1 MKNILYILAGL
12 LLPLMAAGANPDDLY
27 SQYKSGA
34 DILIGDLVVNKTT
47 YPDAVLVAPAE
58 LTFELFAKGGLYFI
72 DDKSGK
78 GISDLAAAPLGKYSA
93 VATDSS
99 PLIVIGRYKNE
110 GKQTEIKVSEMRT
123 RGDVAFMNVKLTAT
137 QAAGES
143 SPVFNM
149 FAKNGND
156 HNSTA
161 IRLQDCSVDNVA
173 ARNLVNDVQ
182 NPESAPY
189 SKVVIDNC
197 VIELAS
203 EKGTYVV
210 ALIRSESA
218 DVQEPTEFCISN
230 SVIYAAAPAKYA
242 TAIHTVKNNPGRVLV
257 LKGNT
262 FVNFGGCQG
271 YIKHGVVASAHI
283 EKNLAAIC
291 INKPVDLGY
300 DSAKFVYKTSEDQAK
315 LVSAGNNFFSIYGE
329 SVFDSRPFEIGQW
342 ELKTGKTDRVRRV
355 DPFKAYSVENGY
367 FPVNPDQV
375 INGAGATYD
384 AKYFISK

>member
-12 LLPLMAAGANPDDLY
+12 LLPLIAAGANPDDLY
-27 SQYKSGA
+27 SQYKSGT

-78 GISDLAAAPLGKYSA
+78 GVADLAAAPIGKFSP
-93 VATDSS
+93 VATISS
-99 PLIVIGRYKNE
+99 PLIVIGRYKID
-110 GKQTEIKVSEMRT
+110 GRQTEIKVSEMRT

-143 SPVFNM
+143 GSMFNM
-149 FAKNGND
+149 FAKSGGD
-156 HNSTA
+156 HKCTSV
-161 IRLQDCSVDNVA
+161 RLQDCAVDNVA
-173 ARNLVNDVQ
+173 ARNFVNDVQ
-182 NPESAPY
+182 NPEAAPY
-189 SKVVIDNC
+189 SKVVIENC
-197 VIELAS
+197 VVQLSREMSNL
-203 EKGTYVV
+203 VL
-210 ALIRSESA
+210 ALIRSEAS
-218 DVQEPTEFCISN
+218 DVQEPTEFVVSN
-230 SVIYAAAPAKYA
+230 TVVYTAAPSKYA
-242 TAIHTVKNNPGRVLV
+242 TAIHTVKDNPGRVLTV
-257 LKGNT
+257 KNNT
-262 FVNFGGCQG
+262 FVNFGGGQG

-291 INKPVDLGY
+291 VNKPVDLGY
-300 DSAKFVYKTSEDQAK
+300 DSAKFVYKTSEEQSK

-342 ELKTGKTDRVRRV
+342 ELKTVKTDRVRRV
-355 DPFKAYSVENGY
+355 NPFNAYSVETGY

-384 AKYFISK
+384 TKYFITK

>member
-58 LTFELFAKGGLYFI
+58 LTFGHFAKGGLYFI

-78 GISDLAAAPLGKYSA
+78 GVADLAANPLGKYSS
-93 VATDSS
+93 VATSLS
-99 PLIVIGRYKNE
+99 PLIVIGRYKTD

-123 RGDVAFMNVKLTAT
+123 RGDVAFMNVKLIAT

-143 SPVFNM
+143 VSMFNM
-149 FAKNGND
+149 FAKNGGD
-156 HNSTA
+156 HNSTSL
-161 IRLQDCSVDNVA
+161 RLQDCTVDNVA
-173 ARNLVNDVQ
+173 ARNFINDVQ
-182 NPESAPY
+182 NPEAAPY
-189 SKVVIDNC
+189 SKVVIENC
-197 VIELAS
+197 VVKLAR
-203 EKGTYVV
+203 EKGNFVV
-210 ALIRSESA
+210 ALIRSEAS
-218 DVQEPTEFCISN
+218 DVQDPTEFVVSN
-230 SVIYAAAPAKYA
+230 TVAYTDAPSKYA
-242 TAIHTVKNNPGRVLV
+242 TAIHTVKNNPGRVLT
-257 LKGNT
+257 LKNNT
-262 FVNFGGCQG
+262 FVNFGGGQG

-300 DSAKFVYKTSEDQAK
+300 DSAKFIYKTSEEQTK

-375 INGAGATYD
+375 INGAGASYD